1 MSTPVSSASAMSA
14 MSAMSAL
21 PAFRHYCICQDAEG
35 GTLELWRGAD
45 EVACLAFDTKRSLL
59 VELHVAIGPA
69 EQQRDLQGFQHLLQL
84 AGPLHHRH
92 LLGVIEGGE
101 DEGANYYI
109 TDFLDGERLDTWL
122 KRVVPLPPWLALT
135 VLMQLVEGLAA
146 LASHP
151 RLLAGVEVLHSG
163 ITLTGDRVDDL
174 LVKVC
179 DLGLSGAKPVSTEPR
194 FVEARIIHDTA
205 RLLLYMLTGTLPE
218 GAMTGDTLPEGPD
231 MAEVRFL
238 LDTLTQA
245 SAPHHPRTLE
255 QMRNLVERCRHD
267 LPAGTAA
274 HPEKLPAALRP
285 RLPLIPWLPGGA
297 EVAEAAGEDCA
308 LDIRPGDAAQPY
320 RHRGTERATR
330 HAVMAQVLPPPGI
343 VPAEFFAPLLNQAW
357 AAGSAGGAPHLL
369 RLRVWDAAA
378 AVPVAVEELPGKW
391 TLDDIVRL
399 RQRLEP
405 AEVLMLLRQLD
416 DAAESAALLDLPL
429 YWRSPRLVPLEFTA
443 PDAGPALAAPDKLA
457 RLPLG
462 EWPAFRLKVRT
473 WPLMLNFTQ
482 PERFQLERL
491 LPKDTGLPA
500 MEAVPGRA
508 GQVPPPSARDF
519 ALLAVWMMGGTAH
532 LRENVK
538 PLLYETLHAKPSA
551 AESRR
556 EFLERFRQRVEVSAA
571 PASIPH
577 SAALTSAPAA
587 APEPGAAPVPE
598 DPAATD
604 VDIKTQDH
612 GNAGRTPPRPVPP
625 VRPQPP
631 AGVNPSGRA
640 GGGRGRR
647 NADRRAAAAAAPM
660 PGALAEAGLG
670 TMADSRGTP
679 APETPPGQDQGG
691 FLNRSP
697 VAEEA
702 GEGPALGFAEA
713 LFGGRNPLSSD
724 SRAGGPGTDSPAHP
738 LFGGAVPEDHP
749 DFATEAHPAGDPGVP
764 EGAPLGFM
772 EAARRH
778 SPFMQDHNVLG
789 GTHLPRRR
797 SPWMLV
803 LVVILISAAIAA
815 LMAELSGKAIWHR

>member
-1 MSTPVSSASAMSA
+1 
-14 MSAMSAL
+14 MSAL
-21 PAFRHYCICQDAEG
+21 PAFHHYCICQDAEG

-45 EVACLAFDTKRSLL
+45 EVACLAFDTKRCLL
-59 VELHVAIGPA
+59 VELHVAIGPP

-122 KRVVPLPPWLALT
+122 KRVVPLPPWLVLT

-179 DLGLSGAKPVSTEPR
+179 DLGLSSAKPVSTEPR

-205 RLLLYMLTGTLPE
+205 RLLLYMLTGTMPE
-218 GAMTGDTLPEGPD
+218 GAMTADSLPEGQD

-255 QMRNLVERCRHD
+255 QMRNLVERCLHD

-343 VPAEFFAPLLNQAW
+343 VPAEFFAPLLDQAW

-378 AVPVAVEELPGKW
+378 AVPVAVEELPGKC
-391 TLDDIVRL
+391 TLDTIVRL
-399 RQRLEP
+399 RGRLEP

-429 YWRSPRLVPLEFTA
+429 YWRSPRLVPVEFTA
-443 PDAGPALAAPDKLA
+443 PDAGPALAAPDQLA

-491 LPKDTGLPA
+491 LPKDTGLPV
-500 MEAVPGRA
+500 MEAAPGRA

-519 ALLAVWMMGGTAH
+519 ALLAVWMMGGTTH

-538 PLLYETLHAKPSA
+538 PLLYETLHAKPST

-556 EFLERFRQRVEVSAA
+556 EFLERFRQRVEGSAV
-571 PASIPH
+571 PIPH
-577 SAALTSAPAA
+577 SAALTTAPA
-587 APEPGAAPVPE
+587 PETGAAPAPAPE
-598 DPAATD
+598 AEDKAATD
-604 VDIKTQDH
+604 VDIRVQDN

-631 AGVNPSGRA
+631 AGVTPPGRA
-640 GGGRGRR
+640 GGSRGRR
-647 NADRRAAAAAAPM
+647 NAARRAAAVPVT
-660 PGALAEAGLG
+660 AGPG
-670 TMADSRGTP
+670 TMADDRSTP
-679 APETPPGQDQGG
+679 VLETPPSPGNGG
-691 FLNRSP
+691 LFSQAAP
-697 VAEEA
+697 VEEA
-702 GEGPALGFAEA
+702 SEGPALGFAEA
-713 LFGGRNPLSSD
+713 LFGGKNSLSSA
-724 SRAGGPGTDSPAHP
+724 SRSGGNSREDAPAHP
-738 LFGGAVPEDHP
+738 LFGGAVPDDHP
-749 DFATEAHPAGDPGVP
+749 DFATEAHHAGDPGIP

-778 SPFMQDHNVLG
+778 SPFMQDDNALG

-797 SPWMLV
+797 SPWMLL

-815 LMAELSGKAIWHR
+815 LMAELSGRAVWHR